1 MAQSNGRPVAPL
13 RGTKKHL
20 KDDDL
25 FACTLNGKT
34 HHVKWKDIIT
44 LALRPPSKWHIKDVA
59 SGFVNARF
67 VDEVFDMSGNRV
79 SGPAENFVINP
90 GEERIVIGNDVRFF
104 SSTASWNFGDQTD
117 TEFQLS
123 FDYLCQ
129 DCPNFN
135 GDIQHLDVTEWAFD
149 ISYMFASSSNFNQ
162 PVSHFNTKN
171 VNTIRA
177 FAMAAFGTVGQFT
190 QPMPWD
196 TGNCQNMMITLQY
209 QGNWNQDVSGWDVS
223 KVKNMNST
231 FRETGITDPKISNWN
246 TSQVETLSRTFRGCR
261 TFNGALANWNTG
273 KVTDML
279 ETFYQCEDFNQNIG
293 GWNTSKVENMQSMFY
308 FCTSFNQDL
317 GGWDVTKVKY
327 MAWMF
332 NSNYFLIGNGFEKWK
347 TPECTDMK
355 AMFGSALQFSADLR
369 QWCVPKIPTK
379 PDNFDKANPLL
390 SLQNPIWG
398 TCP

>member
-34 HHVKWKDIIT
+34 HHVKWKDITT
-44 LALRPPSKWHIKDVA
+44 LALRPPSKWHIREVA

-79 SGPAENFVINP
+79 SGAAENFVINP

-104 SSTASWNFGDQTD
+104 SSTANWNFGDQTD

-149 ISYMFASSSNFNQ
+149 ISYMFASSSKFNQ

-177 FAMAAFGTVGQFT
+177 FAMAAFGTVGAFNR
-190 QPMPWD
+190 PMPWD
-196 TGNCQNMMITLQY
+196 LGNCQNIMLTLQY
-209 QGNWNQDVSGWDVS
+209 QGNWNQDVSGWDVG
-223 KVKNMNST
+223 KVKSMNGT
-231 FRETGITDPKISNWN
+231 FRDTAITDPKISDWD
-246 TSQVETLSRTFRGCR
+246 TSQVESMKRMFYGTN
-261 TFNGALANWNTG
+261 FNADISKWNT
-273 KVTDML
+273 KSATNMDSI
-279 ETFYQCEDFNQNIG
+279 FYRAAAFNQNI
-293 GWNTSKVENMQSMFY
+293 S
-308 FCTSFNQDL
+308 
-317 GGWDVTKVKY
+317 
-327 MAWMF
+327 
-332 NSNYFLIGNGFEKWK
+332 
-347 TPECTDMK
+347 
-355 AMFGSALQFSADLR
+355 
-369 QWCVPKIPTK
+369 QWCVRTATHEWWNYECPISA
-379 PDNFDKANPLL
+379 ANSPV
-390 SLQNPIWG
+390 WG
-398 TCP
+398 TCPRNEDG